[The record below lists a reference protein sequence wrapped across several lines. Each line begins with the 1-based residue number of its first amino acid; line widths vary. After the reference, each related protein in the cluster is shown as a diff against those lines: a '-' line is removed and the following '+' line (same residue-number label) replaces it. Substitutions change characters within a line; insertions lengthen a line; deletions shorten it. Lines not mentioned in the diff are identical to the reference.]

1 MAIINSV
8 ATGQAKKSTGNVT
21 FATVNGRT
29 IMKQK
34 IENNTS
40 NTKAQQRERN
50 AFAVM
55 SHAGS
60 ELREIIKYGYARIGW
75 SAAST
80 RWMSDNADLKEWV
93 RQKGITRQMHGSVGE
108 MLLEALT
115 EKERVITVWASEG
128 KFLSTLA
135 ITSAGEGKIE
145 VKGKFARNFHSKDR
159 GYLGVIT
166 VYKSSGTGATSYGSL
181 TNVFKASGL
190 PVRVNTVSLTESN
203 FMGYA
208 EETAVPEGCTVAGR
222 AVAFMIVNENNK
234 EQPVRELKAWFTTI
248 NLSDCYRK
256 D

>member
-8 ATGQAKKSTGNVT
+8 VTGKAKKSTGNVT
-21 FATVNGRT
+21 FATVDGRT
-29 IMKQK
+29 VMKQK
-34 IENNTS
+34 IANNTS

-50 AFAVM
+50 SFSVM
-55 SHAGS
+55 AHAGS
-60 ELREIIKYGYARIGW
+60 ELREIIKYGYARIGC

-93 RQKGITRQMHGSVGE
+93 RQKEITRQMHGSVGE

-128 KFLSTLA
+128 KFLSALA
-135 ITSAGEGKIE
+135 ITSEDEGRIE
-145 VKGKFARNFHSKDR
+145 IKGKFARNFHFKDR

-166 VYKSSGTGATSYGSL
+166 VYKFADTEVLNYGSF

-190 PVRVNTVSLTESN
+190 PVRGNTVNLTEGN
-203 FMGYA
+203 FMDYA
-208 EETAVPEGCTVAGR
+208 EETAVPEGCTVMGR
-222 AVAFMIVNENNK
+222 VATFMIMNETNK
-234 EQPVRELKAWFTTI
+234 KELVRELKTWFTTI